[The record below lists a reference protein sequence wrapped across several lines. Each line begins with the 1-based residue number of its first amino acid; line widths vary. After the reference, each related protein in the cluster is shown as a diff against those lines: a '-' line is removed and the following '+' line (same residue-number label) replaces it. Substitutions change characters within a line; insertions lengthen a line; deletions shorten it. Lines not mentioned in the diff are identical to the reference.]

1 MSPAK
6 EAIRK
11 LEVSRNTI
19 RLALSEPEASSSPV
33 KLALTAGNL
42 VMQPAVRKHPF
53 RAVLG
58 AALIGALLVKGRP
71 WRLLANP
78 VVVSALLPL
87 ALTKVGTESQST
99 GPLLIKALALYRQ
112 FLQGRTKSKLP

>member
-1 MSPAK
+1 MISPTN

-11 LEVSRNTI
+11 LEVSRNNI
-19 RLALSEPEASSSPV
+19 RLALSEPEASNSPV
-33 KLALTAGNL
+33 QLALAAGNI

-87 ALTKVGTESQST
+87 AISKIGPEAQNS
-99 GPLLIKALALYRQ
+99 GPLLIKALTLYRQ
-112 FLQGRTKSKLP
+112 FLQGRTKSK